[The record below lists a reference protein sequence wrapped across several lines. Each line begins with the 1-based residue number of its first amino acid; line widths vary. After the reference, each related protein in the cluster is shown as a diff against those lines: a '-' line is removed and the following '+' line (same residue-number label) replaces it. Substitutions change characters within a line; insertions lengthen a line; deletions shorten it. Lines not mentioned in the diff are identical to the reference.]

1 MPAEATQ
8 AATQVRQSRAA
19 NFSAHVALA
28 LANLKLRESLP
39 SQSIRDSLSGLF
51 NRRYMEESFSREMRR
66 AVRSQRPLSVLMMD
80 IDHFKNFNDSFG
92 HEAGDT
98 LLAAL
103 GVFLRSHTR
112 GEDLACRYGGEEF
125 AIILPD
131 AFAHKRAE
139 QLREEVKNLQIQYH
153 GLPLEKITLSIG
165 VSSYPEDGDSPSNL
179 LRIADAALYRAKNDG
194 RNRVVVGQLMKD
206 DAPPLRSRW
215 QS

>member
-1 MPAEATQ
+1 
-8 AATQVRQSRAA
+8 
-19 NFSAHVALA
+19 
-28 LANLKLRESLP
+28 
-39 SQSIRDSLSGLF
+39 
-51 NRRYMEESFSREMRR
+51 
-66 AVRSQRPLSVLMMD
+66 
-80 IDHFKNFNDSFG
+80 
-92 HEAGDT
+92 